1 MQHFLIF
8 CPGMI
13 RYDNKYTNQSFKRL
27 YFMSLF
33 TRSEECRI
41 KVTDYIKE
49 IKINAIDENNMTKWY
64 LCMIWAKYVCGYLSY
79 DNSMTKVVL
88 NYMIMNIFG
97 A

>member
-1 MQHFLIF
+1 MLL
-8 CPGMI
+8 M
-13 RYDNKYTNQSFKRL
+13 
-27 YFMSLF
+27 
-33 TRSEECRI
+33 
-41 KVTDYIKE
+41 
-49 IKINAIDENNMTKWY
+49 KIIWLNDI